1 MVKMSTISGV
11 DCLHVGITVL
21 KWAGQL
27 PLTRREQV
35 TCMMLL
41 RMFFSE
47 CILNF
52 YRAPPVTEACCL
64 QKKSYTLRM
73 GICNFFAWIFARPL
87 ESPMGTSAWAKC
99 HLIA

>member
-1 MVKMSTISGV
+1 MIKMSTISRV
-11 DCLHVGITVL
+11 DCLHVGMTVL

-64 QKKSYTLRM
+64 QKKCYTLRM
-73 GICNFFAWIFARPL
+73 GVCNFLLGSLLGRSRALWGRQLGLSVI
-87 ESPMGTSAWAKC
+87 
-99 HLIA
+99 